1 MQSFEIDRPAVP
13 LGSGIVL
20 QLSMNLVPFLG
31 VVFFD
36 WSVFALIYAF
46 WLETLGISFLNTIKI
61 AFSKG
66 GETSGLHF
74 GKALRYF
81 VLRILILLFYMIFIL
96 TFVGFMVSEKQAGRS
111 FIEYLIFLDDT
122 FRLTIIIFFL
132 VKFFEMVYN
141 FFYKKEYLSSLP
153 TSFHAFTESRIIV
166 MHVVIV
172 LGVFAFQFFN
182 EKLGD
187 HAGIVAFAGIFVLV
201 KSIADY
207 FSFTLARKSEDKKS
221 E

>member
-1 MQSFEIDRPAVP
+1 MQTFDIGKPIVP
-13 LGSGIVL
+13 LGNGLLLQIV
-20 QLSMNLVPFLG
+20 MNLVPFLG
-31 VVFFD
+31 VVFYD

-46 WLETLGISFLNTIKI
+46 WLETFGISFLNTIKI

-66 GETSGLHF
+66 GEPSGFHF
-74 GKALRYF
+74 GKAFRYF
-81 VLRILILLFYMIFIL
+81 IVRIAILLFYMIFIL
-96 TFVGFMVSEKQAGRS
+96 TFVGFMVSEKQAGRN

-122 FRLTIIIFFL
+122 FRMTIIIFFL

-141 FFYKKEYLSSLP
+141 FFYKKEYLTSLP

-187 HAGIVAFAGIFVLV
+187 HAGIVAFAGVFVLV
-201 KSIADY
+201 KTIADY
-207 FSFTLARKSEDKKS
+207 ISIKISK
-221 E
+221 